1 MPDSPRSLPRVG
13 AHSTAAGTASSPSA
27 NLPVEPVSRLRRA
40 GFLAF
45 AGGLP
50 LVLTGCYIVPVGVPR
65 GGRRGPEGPEGD
77 DDWIGQAPPPLR
89 AEEIPVA
96 PVPTYLWIGGYWT
109 WRVNRYVWVGGRW
122 ALPPRGHVW
131 VPHRWDRGPRGWR
144 ARPGHW
150 ARR

>member
-1 MPDSPRSLPRVG
+1 MPEPRRSLAPTG
-13 AHSTAAGTASSPSA
+13 AHSTAAGTAPSPSA
-27 NLPVEPVSRLRRA
+27 DLPVEPVSHWRRT

-45 AGGLP
+45 AGLP
-50 LVLTGCYIVPVGVPR
+50 LVLTGCTIVPVGVPR
-65 GGRRGPEGPEGD
+65 GGRRGPDGPDGD
-77 DDWIGQAPPPLR
+77 DEWIVQAPPPLR

-96 PVPTYLWIGGYWT
+96 PGPTYLWIGGYWT

-122 ALPPRGHVW
+122 ALPPAGHVW
-131 VPHRWDRGPRGWR
+131 VPHRWDRSPRGWR